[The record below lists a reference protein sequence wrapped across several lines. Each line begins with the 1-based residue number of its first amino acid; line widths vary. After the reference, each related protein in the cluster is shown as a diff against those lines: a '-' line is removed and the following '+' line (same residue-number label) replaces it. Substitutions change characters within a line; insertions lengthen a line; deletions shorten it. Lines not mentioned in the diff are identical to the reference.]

1 MLSDPIR
8 QAVILRYVSRT
19 IWLIM
24 AWAAGS
30 LVGHLILL
38 AR

>member
-1 MLSDPIR
+1 MLSDPTR
-8 QAVILRYVSRT
+8 QAVVLRYVNRA